1 MRKII
6 RSVAGVT
13 LTGYN
18 LGCSRY
24 LLQQVAT
31 KEELLY
37 AIDCINTRVKAQRD
51 AMIKGTTKHEDVFV
65 NPRYMLYI
73 ASSDLQRKY
82 KFASSEL
89 SGLRKLW
96 RCRYTDSMNSKQM
109 YRSTSPLYLDVP
121 SGKYGKCWMSSSSQY
136 SGNVAKDTCIM
147 FSRHTPS
154 GDVEFVNSINNQ
166 LFILP
171 RGSTTAEKI
180 KILSTE

>member
-31 KEELLY
+31 KEELIY
-37 AIDCINTRVKAQRD
+37 AIKCVNTRAKAQHD
-51 AMIKGTTKHEDVFV
+51 AMIKDKHADVFV
-65 NPRYMLYI
+65 NPHYMQYI
-73 ASSDLQRKY
+73 ASLDLRRKY

-121 SGKYGKCWMSSSSQY
+121 SGKYGKCWMSGSTQY
-136 SGNVAKDTCIM
+136 SGRVAKDTFVM